1 MPLFALAHMGR
12 KDGAQ
17 PLPTLLFRG
26 QNRFISGNGV
36 ELVPKEAFSRFG
48 ARMAEKGYRLD

>member
-1 MPLFALAHMGR
+1 MFALAYMGR

-17 PLPTLLFRG
+17 PLPTLLFRR

-36 ELVPKEAFSRFG
+36 ELVPKKAFSRFG
-48 ARMAEKGYRLD
+48 ARMAEKGYLVD

>member
-1 MPLFALAHMGR
+1 MFALAYMGR

-36 ELVPKEAFSRFG
+36 ELVPKEAFSRFS
-48 ARMAEKGYRLD
+48 ARMAEKGYLLD

>member
-1 MPLFALAHMGR
+1 MFALAYMGR

-17 PLPTLLFRG
+17 PLPTLLLRG

-36 ELVPKEAFSRFG
+36 ELVPKEAFCRFG
-48 ARMAEKGYRLD
+48 ARMAEKGYLLD